1 MSSTDIKP
9 LIHDTIS
16 RHCQDDRV
24 ENAIIDVLREVMARQ
39 YYNIDDTKSFKR
51 RYTEIILAN
60 FTEEL
65 EDE

>member
-16 RHCQDDRV
+16 KHCQDDRV
-24 ENAIIDVLREVMARQ
+24 ENAIVDVLREVMERQ
-39 YYNIDDTKSFKR
+39 YYKIYDSRSFKR
-51 RYTEIILAN
+51 RYIEIILAN